1 MHISN
6 KTILISGASKGIGKT
21 LALELAQ
28 KSCNLALIARSEIE
42 LKAVQKQIV
51 NLGSRCE
58 IFIGDISH
66 NDFVETLVSE
76 VLECFGTIDF
86 LINNAGVGD
95 FGPIENY
102 AESSFDKMFDTN
114 VKGTFLLCKNVIPV
128 LKANSKGH
136 IVSVISDVGKRDIA
150 NGALYC
156 ASKFAQD
163 AFTSAMRKELRPFNI
178 KVSNIYSGLVD
189 SEFHEGAQG
198 SDEHALWL
206 KTGDMAKSILF
217 VMNQDEHVVIDELMI
232 HPISQE
238 Y

>member
-6 KTILISGASKGIGKT
+6 KTILITGASKGIGKT
-21 LALELAQ
+21 LALELA
-28 KSCNLALIARSEIE
+28 KISCNLALIARSEKE
-42 LKAVQKQIV
+42 LKEVQNQV
-51 NLGSRCE
+51 LQLGSKCE
-58 IFIGDISH
+58 IFVGDISH
-66 NDFVETLVSE
+66 SDFVETLVSE
-76 VLECFGTIDF
+76 AIESFGTIDF
-86 LINNAGVGD
+86 LVNNAGVGD

-102 AESSFDKMFDTN
+102 SEASFDKMFDTN
-114 VKGTFLLCKNVIPV
+114 MKGTFLLSKNVIPV
-128 LKANSKGH
+128 LKTQKRGH
-136 IVSVISDVGKRDIA
+136 IVTIISDVGKRDIA

-189 SEFHEGAQG
+189 SEFHEGEQG
-198 SDEHALWL
+198 SLEHELWL
-206 KTGDMAKSILF
+206 KTQDMAKSIIF
-217 VMNQDEHVVIDELMI
+217 VMNQAEHVVIDELMI